1 MATTLVDD
9 RTSSTLES
17 TARNSGDS
25 QPVRG
30 AYLALGLLLAMNLF
44 NYIDRQVLAAVE
56 PEIRFSMF
64 GSDNEDDP
72 EVMLKSGLLAS
83 AFLVSYMLTA
93 PMFGALERRF
103 PRWKLIAIGVF
114 VWSLAT
120 GAGGL
125 AGTFAILL
133 LTRCLV
139 GVGEGAYGPLAPSIL
154 SDSFPVS
161 MRGKILSFFYV
172 AMPVGGALGYA
183 LGGFVAKLDSIR
195 IQHGIERV
203 LGNSIGGYLGKLLDP
218 THESWR
224 WAFYIVVIPG
234 IILAVLSLLMRETP
248 KPAGAAGER
257 RKLTLRDCR
266 LLAATPSFV
275 LNTLGMT
282 AMAFSMGA
290 LAFWMPAYLKGH
302 PEAAL
307 SLPQTKVVLEPR
319 LVFGAITALA
329 GLLGTLV
336 GGALGDRLRARL
348 PGSYF
353 IVSGWGL
360 IVSGVCVVIFLFVP
374 FPWAWWMI
382 FAAVFFMFINTGP
395 TNAILANVVHPM
407 MRPAG
412 FALNILVIHALGDVI
427 SPPIIGAI
435 SGRWGKSA
443 GFEVVAVFL
452 LLGGLLWLWGARHL
466 ARDTELAPQR
476 L

>member
-1 MATTLVDD
+1 MASMATTLVDD
-9 RTSSTLES
+9 RISSTLDS
-17 TARNSGDS
+17 TARNSGDAP
-25 QPVRG
+25 PVRG
-30 AYLALGLLLAMNLF
+30 AYVALCLLLAMNLF

-56 PEIRFSMF
+56 PEIRQTMF
-64 GSDNEDDP
+64 GSANEDDP

-93 PMFGALERRF
+93 PLFGALERSF
-103 PRWKLIAIGVF
+103 PRWKLIGVGVF

-125 AGTFAILL
+125 AGTFAVLL
-133 LTRCLV
+133 MTRCLV

-161 MRGKILSFFYV
+161 KRGKILSFFYV

-183 LGGFVAKLDSIR
+183 LGGSVAKLD
-195 IQHGIERV
+195 
-203 LGNSIGGYLGKLLDP
+203 P
-218 THESWR
+218 AHESWR

-234 IILAVLSLLMRETP
+234 IILTVLSLLMREAP
-248 KPAGAAGER
+248 KPSGSGAER

-266 LLAATPSFV
+266 ILAATPSFV

-290 LAFWMPAYLKGH
+290 LAFWMPAYLSGH
-302 PEAAL
+302 PEA
-307 SLPQTKVVLEPR
+307 VLFGIEPR
-319 LVFGAITALA
+319 TVFGGITALS

-353 IVSGWGL
+353 TVSGWGL
-360 IVSGVCVVIFLFVP
+360 IVSGACVVIFLFVP

-412 FALNILVIHALGDVI
+412 FALNILVMHALGDVI

-435 SGRWGKSA
+435 SGRWGKPA
-443 GFEVVAVFL
+443 GFEVVAAFL
-452 LLGGLLWLWGARHL
+452 VLGGLLWLWGSQHL

-476 L
+476 M